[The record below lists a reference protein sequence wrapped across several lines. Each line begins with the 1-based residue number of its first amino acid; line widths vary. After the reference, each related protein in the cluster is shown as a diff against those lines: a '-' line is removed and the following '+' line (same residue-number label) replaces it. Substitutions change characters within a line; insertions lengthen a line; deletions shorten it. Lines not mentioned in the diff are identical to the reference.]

1 MEFHCA
7 NGTSINA
14 DFCKIAKTPYTKD
27 WTLTGELVAQGY
39 TFMEWLLTE
48 NPSNPGMSIS
58 FRNGIQKYI
67 LERATLNV
75 EASIKELKL

>member
-14 DFCKIAKTPYTKD
+14 DYCEIAKTPYTKD

-39 TFMEWLLTE
+39 TFMEWLLTDA
-48 NPSNPGMSIS
+48 SNKGISIS

-67 LERATLNV
+67 LEKATLNV